1 MKLAEALQ
9 ERADLS
15 KKIDQLRYRLDNNA
29 TVQEGEQTAENP
41 QDLLAE
47 IDTTIGR
54 LEYLV
59 AHINLT
65 NCSIKVNN
73 KTLTEIIAEKDCLTK
88 KHSILKEVVQ
98 TASNISN
105 RATRSEIKIK
115 RAVDVKAIQTQV
127 DEIAK
132 RIRELDN
139 LLQQTNWT
147 ADLAE

>member
-41 QDLLAE
+41 EELLAE
-47 IDTTIGR
+47 LNTTISR

-65 NCSIKVNN
+65 NCNIKVEG
-73 KTLTEIIAEKDCLTK
+73 KTLTEIIAEKDCLVK
-88 KHSILKEVVQ
+88 KHSIFKEVVQ

-105 RATRSEIKIK
+105 RATRSEIKII
-115 RAVDVKAIQTQV
+115 RTVDVKAIQSQA
-127 DEIAK
+127 DEVAK
-132 RIRELDN
+132 RIRLLDN
-139 LLQQTNWT
+139 QLQQTNWT
-147 ADLAE
+147 ADLLE